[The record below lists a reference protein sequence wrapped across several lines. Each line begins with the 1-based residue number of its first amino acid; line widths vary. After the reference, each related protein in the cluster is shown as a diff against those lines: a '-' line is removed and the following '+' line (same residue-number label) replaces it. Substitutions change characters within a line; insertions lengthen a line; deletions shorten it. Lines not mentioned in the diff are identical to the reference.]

1 MTPSHSYQHGITTQ
15 QGFTLLEVLIAVLVL
30 AFGLMGLA
38 GIQATGIKNNNS
50 AYYRSVAAQYA
61 AEMADRMRANATIDY
76 STKSAAPHAAC
87 KTTTGCTPSEM
98 AEHDFNE
105 WINALQSALPSGTG
119 TVTAKVGAG
128 SDPVFVVTVSWDD
141 TRSGAANTSFAMD
154 VRP

>member
-1 MTPSHSYQHGITTQ
+1 MTLSRPSQPKIAPQ

-61 AEMADRMRANATIDY
+61 AEMADRMRANATVDY
-76 STKSAAPHAAC
+76 STKSASPHAAC
-87 KTTTGCTPSEM
+87 KTTSGCTPSEM

-128 SDPVFVVTVSWDD
+128 TDPVFVVTVSWDD
-141 TRSGAANTSFAMD
+141 TRAGAANTSFAMD